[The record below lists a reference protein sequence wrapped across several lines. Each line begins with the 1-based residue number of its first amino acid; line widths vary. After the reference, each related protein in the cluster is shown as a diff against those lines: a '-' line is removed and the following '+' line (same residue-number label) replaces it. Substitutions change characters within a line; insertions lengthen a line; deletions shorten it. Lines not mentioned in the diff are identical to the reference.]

1 MNIAVITGA
10 SSGLGRE
17 FARQIDELGEVEQIW
32 LIARRRDRLEE
43 VSRLLATQ
51 SKILCADLSD
61 RSGVIAL
68 EEALAG
74 AAPVIRYLV
83 NAAGF
88 GRFGSFR
95 DIPLE
100 EIDRMIDLN
109 CKGAVDVTQIC
120 LPYCTRGSRILEI
133 CSTAAFQPIQFL
145 NVYAASKSFLY
156 RYSRALNAELMHEG
170 ITVTAVCPYWV
181 KDTEFIPAAEQGTVK
196 QQTADRQTFAQPQA
210 AEQQTSA
217 QPHTAVKEP
226 SAEQKPGTA
235 TVNTKPNA
243 PVVKH
248 YYLAQTSEETVHRA
262 LADARIGLS
271 VSTPGM
277 ICTIH
282 RIAAKILSSNIL
294 MALWELIR
302 RA

>member
-43 VSRLLATQ
+43 VSRLLGTQ

-74 AAPVIRYLV
+74 ASPVIRYLV

-181 KDTEFIPAAEQGTVK
+181 KDTEFIPAAEQRAAS
-196 QQTADRQTFAQPQA
+196 QQA
-210 AEQQTSA
+210 AIRPQTDAAA
-217 QPHTAVKEP
+217 QATDRKTN
-226 SAEQKPGTA
+226 AEQHAGNAVSGTRPA
-235 TVNTKPNA
+235 T

-248 YYLAQTSEETVHRA
+248 YYFAQTSEETVHRA

-271 VSTPGM
+271 VSTPG
-277 ICTIH
+277 IVCTIH